1 MRDTASS
8 IVLPIS
14 GGRLE
19 SYSLRGSPCPETR
32 PDGPLGRI
40 AYAAAHMVVDPLADV
55 DPFWT
60 SEIDWDRT
68 LAFRSALWDL
78 GLGVAEAMDTAQRGM
93 GLDWPTAL
101 DLIRRTAALARSRP
115 GARLASG
122 CGTDQLAPQDV
133 RTLDDVIRAYEEQ
146 AEAIEATG
154 SGLILMA
161 SRALARVARGPD
173 DYRVVYDR
181 LLRQARAPVILHW
194 LGPMFDPALSG
205 YWGRDAVDDAMG
217 VALDVIAAN
226 AGKVDGIKISLLDK
240 QKEVVMRRRL
250 PTGVRMFT
258 GDDFNYP
265 ELIAGDEFGNSDA
278 LLGAFAAIAPIASS
292 ALVKLGAGDEA
303 AFHAQLDPT
312 LPLARHLFRSP
323 TQFYKTGIVFLAYLN
338 GHQDH
343 FMMLGAQEG
352 ARSTLHLA
360 EAFRLADRAGALRDP
375 DLALARM
382 RRVMAVRGIV

>member
-1 MRDTASS
+1 
-8 IVLPIS
+8 
-14 GGRLE
+14 
-19 SYSLRGSPCPETR
+19 
-32 PDGPLGRI
+32 
-40 AYAAAHMVVDPLADV
+40 
-55 DPFWT
+55 
-60 SEIDWDRT
+60 
-68 LAFRSALWDL
+68 
-78 GLGVAEAMDTAQRGM
+78 
-93 GLDWPTAL
+93 
-101 DLIRRTAALARSRP
+101 
-115 GARLASG
+115 
-122 CGTDQLAPQDV
+122 
-133 RTLDDVIRAYEEQ
+133 
-146 AEAIEATG
+146 
-154 SGLILMA
+154 
-161 SRALARVARGPD
+161 
-173 DYRVVYDR
+173 
-181 LLRQARAPVILHW
+181 
-194 LGPMFDPALSG
+194 
-205 YWGRDAVDDAMG
+205 
-217 VALDVIAAN
+217 
-226 AGKVDGIKISLLDK
+226 
-240 QKEVVMRRRL
+240 MRRRL